1 MRERRQAY
9 LERKRERERE
19 RERVGETNKRAPSL

>member
-19 RERVGETNKRAPSL
+19 RERFGETNKRAPSL